1 MPKLNI
7 SQNQKQVL
15 DSVDSNMQSVFSEGA
30 ETNGLSS
37 LPLMDKYS
45 ELASEVQNSVK
56 LVFKQLVASVLKSL
70 NIDKP
75 LPEVKFSGT
84 VSIPSTIPNQGND
97 GSITV
102 DEGIVTSLT
111 APVPPSAFT
120 GTITL
125 ARLTPV
131 VGTQGS
137 IQVVNGIITAYTAP
151 T

>member
-1 MPKLNI
+1 
-7 SQNQKQVL
+7 
-15 DSVDSNMQSVFSEGA
+15 MQSVFSEGA
-30 ETNGLSS
+30 DANGFPA
-37 LPLMDKYS
+37 LPLMEKYS

-56 LVFKQLVASVLKSL
+56 LVFKQLVAAVLKSI

-102 DEGIVTSLT
+102 DEGIVTSLS
-111 APVPPSAFT
+111 APTPPTAFT

-125 ARLTPV
+125 ARLTPST
-131 VGTQGS
+131 GTQGS
-137 IQVVNGIITAYTAP
+137 MEVVNGIITAYTPP